1 MSASTQT
8 DAQPALRLSGLA
20 GGYGQTAVI
29 RGLSL
34 EVGPGSVTA
43 LLGPNGA
50 GKTTLLKIVSGL
62 LHATS
67 GSILLGGK
75 DVTHAATNRR
85 IADGLCHIPQGR
97 GVFRNLTVRENLVMQ
112 SVRRHESEAIEKA
125 VSIFP
130 VLKQRLGQ
138 PAGLLSGGEQQM
150 LALSRAYVRDARV
163 ILVDEPSFG
172 LAPIVVDAVFGHL
185 QTISKQGVALLL
197 VDQFVTRAL
206 EIAQSVYVLGRG
218 EVVFAG
224 TAADLRR
231 SDLFE
236 RYLGAK

>member
-1 MSASTQT
+1 MSASVPG
-8 DAQPALRLSGLA
+8 DSQPTLRLSGVA
-20 GGYGQTAVI
+20 GGYGQTTVI

-34 EVGPGSVTA
+34 EVAAGQVTA

-62 LHATS
+62 LRATS

-75 DVTHAATNRR
+75 DVTRAATIRR
-85 IADGLCHIPQGR
+85 VADGLCHIPQGR

-130 VLKQRLGQ
+130 ALNQRLGQ
-138 PAGLLSGGEQQM
+138 LSGLLSGGEQQM

-172 LAPIVVDAVFGHL
+172 LAPIVVDEVFGHL

-206 EIAQSVYVLGRG
+206 EIAQSVYVLGKG

-224 TAADLRR
+224 AAADLKR
-231 SDLFE
+231 SELFN
-236 RYLGAK
+236 RYLGAE